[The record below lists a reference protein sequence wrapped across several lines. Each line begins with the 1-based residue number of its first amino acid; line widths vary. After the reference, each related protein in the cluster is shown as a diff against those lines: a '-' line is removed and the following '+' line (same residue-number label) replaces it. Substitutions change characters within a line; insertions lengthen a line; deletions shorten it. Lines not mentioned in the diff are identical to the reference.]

1 MEVLVV
7 YRKSHYWNLPLIM
20 KIKSYLSVL
29 AFSLAI
35 LFLAGCAKAVK
46 NLTPSEFPE
55 NPSNIYTL
63 SVEIREKKDL
73 GVVKDSLRPKVV
85 IDGESRLMQRSPLGD
100 NIWDYEY
107 KMPSGRR
114 NAVYYFDVEYE
125 VYGTKSTRVKSITL
139 PKDGLLKFTLV
150 NRYVVTLESKRGPV
164 GSKIGLVGR
173 GFNPTDQVFVGGQ
186 LTSSEYFSPNA
197 LSFFVPTLPAGNSY
211 NVTVRGESGEIVVG
225 SFRVD
230 AAQMQVLPSSVSVV
244 SGGRATLIF
253 SIPAEAPAMGLPVE
267 ITTNIPDSVILPE
280 VTIPAGS
287 KSVSVPLEG
296 GTPGIGVLYV
306 ETPGYSALEVPIQ
319 VSR

>member
-1 MEVLVV
+1 
-7 YRKSHYWNLPLIM
+7 M
-20 KIKSYLSVL
+20 KIKSHLSVL
-29 AFSLAI
+29 ALSVAV

-46 NLTPSEFPE
+46 NLTPSEFPQ
-55 NPSNIYTL
+55 NPSNIYIL

-73 GVVKDSLRPKVV
+73 GVVKGSLRPKVV
-85 IDGESRLMQRSPLGD
+85 IDGEARMMSASPLGD

-114 NAVYYFDVEYE
+114 NAVYYFDIEYE
-125 VYGTKSTRVKSITL
+125 VYSARHTKVKSITL

-150 NRYVVTLESKRGPV
+150 NRYVVTLESNRGPV

-173 GFNPTDQVFVGGQ
+173 GFTPSDQVYVGGR
-186 LTSSEYFSPNA
+186 LANSEYFSSNA
-197 LSFFVPTLPAGNSY
+197 LSFFVPSLPAGSSY
-211 NVTVRGESGEIVVG
+211 NVSVQGESGELVVG

-230 AAQMQVLPSSVSVV
+230 SAQMQVLPSSVNVA

-253 SIPAEAPAMGLPVE
+253 TIPVEAPMGGLPVE

-280 VTIPAGS
+280 VTIPSGS

-296 GTPGIGVLYV
+296 GTPGIGILYV
-306 ETPGYSALEVPIQ
+306 ETPGYSPLEVPVQ
-319 VSR
+319 VRN

>member
-1 MEVLVV
+1 MKILSYPSVLTLLAVVLV
-7 YRKSHYWNLPLIM
+7 
-20 KIKSYLSVL
+20 LS
-29 AFSLAI
+29 
-35 LFLAGCAKAVK
+35 GCAKSVK

-73 GVVKDSLRPKVV
+73 GVVKGSLRPKVV
-85 IDGESRLMQRSPLGD
+85 IDGESRLMTPSPLGQ

-114 NAVYYFDVEYE
+114 NAVYYFDIEYE
-125 VYGTKSTRVKSITL
+125 VYTPKETKVKSITL

-150 NRYVVTLESKRGPV
+150 NRYVVTLESNRGPV
-164 GSKIGLVGR
+164 GSKIALVGR
-173 GFNPTDQVFVGGQ
+173 GFSPSDQVFVGGQ
-186 LTSSEYFSPNA
+186 LANSEYHSRNA
-197 LSFFVPTLPAGNSY
+197 LSFFIPSLPAGSSY
-211 NVTVRGESGEIVVG
+211 NVTVREDSGEMMVG

-230 AAQMQVLPSSVSVV
+230 AAQMQVLPTSVDVSSGARS
-244 SGGRATLIF
+244 TLIF
-253 SIPAEAPAMGLPVE
+253 SIPVAAPMGGLPVE

-280 VTIPAGS
+280 VSIPAGA

-306 ETPGYSALEVPIQ
+306 ETPGYSPLEVPIQ
-319 VSR
+319 VSN

>member
-1 MEVLVV
+1 
-7 YRKSHYWNLPLIM
+7 M
-20 KIKSYLSVL
+20 KIKSFLSLLALSVT
-29 AFSLAI
+29 A

-55 NPSNIYTL
+55 NPSSIYTL

-73 GVVKDSLRPKVV
+73 GVVKDSLRPTVV
-85 IDGESRLMQRSPLGD
+85 SDGESRFMSRSPIGD

-114 NAVYYFDVEYE
+114 NAVYYFDIEYE
-125 VYGTKSTRVKSITL
+125 VYGSESKRVKSITL

-150 NRYVVTLESKRGPV
+150 NRYAVTLEAKRGPV

-173 GFNPTDQVFVGGQ
+173 GFNPSDQVFVGGQ
-186 LTSSEYFSPNA
+186 LTNSEYFSPNA
-197 LSFFVPTLPAGNSY
+197 LSFFVPSLPASNSY
-211 NVTVRGESGEIVVG
+211 NVTIRGDSGEIIVG

-230 AAQMQVLPSSVSVV
+230 SAQMQVLPSNVNVA
-244 SGGRATLIF
+244 SGERATLIF
-253 SIPAEAPAMGLPVE
+253 SIPIEAPTSGLPVE

-287 KSVSVPLEG
+287 KSVSVSLEG
-296 GTPGIGVLYV
+296 GTPGIGVLYL
-306 ETPGYSALEVPIQ
+306 EALGYSPLEVPIS
-319 VSR
+319 VSQ

>member
-1 MEVLVV
+1 
-7 YRKSHYWNLPLIM
+7 M
-20 KIKSYLSVL
+20 KINSHLSVVAGL
-29 AFSLAI
+29 LAI
-35 LFLAGCAKAVK
+35 LFLTGCAKSVK
-46 NLTPSEFPE
+46 NLTPSEFPQ

-73 GVVKDSLRPKVV
+73 GVVKGSMRPKVV
-85 IDGESRLMQRSPLGD
+85 IDGESRMMARSPLGE

-114 NAVYYFDVEYE
+114 NAVYYFDIEYE
-125 VYGTKSTRVKSITL
+125 VYTSKATRVKSITL

-150 NRYVVTLESKRGPV
+150 NRYVVTLESNRGPV
-164 GSKIGLVGR
+164 GSRIGLMGR
-173 GFNPTDQVFVGGQ
+173 GFSPSDQVLVGGQ
-186 LTSSEYFSPNA
+186 LTNSEFFSPNA
-197 LSFFVPTLPAGNSY
+197 LSFFVPSLPAGKSY
-211 NVTVRGESGEIVVG
+211 NVTLRGESGENMVG

-230 AAQMQVLPSSVSVV
+230 TAQMQVLPSSVNVV
-244 SGGRATLIF
+244 AGGRATLIF
-253 SIPAEAPAMGLPVE
+253 SIPAEAPMGGLPVE

-306 ETPGYSALEVPIQ
+306 ETPGYSSLEVPVQ
-319 VSR
+319 VRN

>member
-1 MEVLVV
+1 M
-7 YRKSHYWNLPLIM
+7 KFISH
-20 KIKSYLSVL
+20 LSVL
-29 AFSLAI
+29 TLLAVV
-35 LFLAGCAKAVK
+35 LVLSGCAKAVK

-73 GVVKDSLRPKVV
+73 GVVKGSLRPKVV
-85 IDGESRLMQRSPLGD
+85 IDGEARVMSPSPLGD

-114 NAVYYFDVEYE
+114 NAVYYFDIEYE
-125 VYGTKSTRVKSITL
+125 TYTAKASKVKSITL

-150 NRYVVTLESKRGPV
+150 NRYVVTLESNRGPV
-164 GSKIGLVGR
+164 GSKIALVGR
-173 GFNPTDQVFVGGQ
+173 GFSPSDRIFVGGQ
-186 LTSSEYFSPNA
+186 LANSEYHSPNA
-197 LSFFVPTLPAGNSY
+197 LSFFVPSIPAGNSY
-211 NVTVRGESGEIVVG
+211 NVTLSEDSGELMVG

-230 AAQMQVLPSSVSVV
+230 AAQMKVLPTSVDVSSGARS
-244 SGGRATLIF
+244 TLIF
-253 SIPAEAPAMGLPVE
+253 SIPVPAPMGGLPVQ

-280 VTIPAGS
+280 VTIPEGS

-306 ETPGYSALEVPIQ
+306 ETPGYSPLEVPIQ
-319 VSR
+319 VTF

>member
-7 YRKSHYWNLPLIM
+7 YRKSHYWNHPLIM
-20 KIKSYLSVL
+20 KIKSNLSVL
-29 AFSLAI
+29 A
-35 LFLAGCAKAVK
+35 LFAAVLLLSGCAKAVK
-46 NLTPSEFPE
+46 NLTPTEFPQ

-63 SVEIREKKDL
+63 SVEIREKKDI
-73 GVVKDSLRPKVV
+73 GVVKGSLRPKVV
-85 IDGESRLMQRSPLGD
+85 IDGEARMMSPSPLGD

-114 NAVYYFDVEYE
+114 DAVYYFEIEYE
-125 VYGTKSTRVKSITL
+125 VYTANATKVKSITM

-150 NRYVVTLESKRGPV
+150 NRYVVTLESNRGPV

-173 GFNPTDQVFVGGQ
+173 GFAPSDQVYVGGQ
-186 LTSSEYFSPNA
+186 LANSEYFSSNA
-197 LSFFVPTLPAGNSY
+197 LGFFVPSLPAGKPY
-211 NVTVRGESGEIVVG
+211 NVTLRGENGDMVVG

-230 AAQMQVLPSSVSVV
+230 AAQMQVLPKSVNVA

-253 SIPAEAPAMGLPVE
+253 SIPTEAPMGGLPVD

-306 ETPGYSALEVPIQ
+306 ETPGYSPLEVPVQ
-319 VSR
+319 VGN

>member
-7 YRKSHYWNLPLIM
+7 YLKSHYWNLPLIM
-20 KIKSYLSVL
+20 KIKSFLSLLTLLL
-29 AFSLAI
+29 AV

-85 IDGESRLMQRSPLGD
+85 IDGESRLMSRSPLGD

-114 NAVYYFDVEYE
+114 NAVYYFDIEYE
-125 VYGTKSTRVKSITL
+125 VYGSKSARTKSITL

-150 NRYVVTLESKRGPV
+150 NRYAVTLDAKRGPV
-164 GSKIGLVGR
+164 GSKIGLIGR
-173 GFNPTDQVFVGGQ
+173 GFNPSDQVFVGGQ
-186 LTSSEYFSPNA
+186 LTNSEYFSPNA
-197 LSFFVPTLPAGNSY
+197 LSFFVPSLPAGNPY
-211 NVTVRGESGEIVVG
+211 NVSIQGESGEIIVG

-230 AAQMQVLPSSVSVV
+230 SAQMQVLPSNVNVV

-253 SIPAEAPAMGLPVE
+253 SIPNEAPASGLPVE
-267 ITTNIPDSVILPE
+267 ITTNIPDSVVLPE

-287 KSVSVPLEG
+287 NSVSVPLEG
-296 GTPGIGVLYV
+296 GAPGIGVLYV
-306 ETPGYSALEVPIQ
+306 ETPGYSALEVPIS
-319 VSR
+319 VSQ